1 MRSPVTDGAHV
12 RKCRREEHVW
22 ERKPWYLPDRRV
34 LSFSCSQDKFPLI
47 ANCAILLFYINF
59 SPTGYFSLLS
69 GKHSSTWN
77 YYCARAS
84 GETQTVVNLGE
95 LWGGLCSL
103 DGQSTGGAE
112 GPIPALYRVL
122 RRHRVT
128 FTSLA
133 SSWLAR
139 EKMAAI
145 DPGSEERR
153 CKVRQ
158 CDVSSPEWCFMGER
172 TQSLL
177 EENGMWAENRIQ
189 CFLGS

>member
-1 MRSPVTDGAHV
+1 MQ
-12 RKCRREEHVW
+12 KKEHVW
-22 ERKPWYLPDRRV
+22 SKKPRCLPERRGR
-34 LSFSCSQDKFPLI
+34 SFFCYQDKFPLI

-112 GPIPALYRVL
+112 GPILARYRVL

-158 CDVSSPEWCFMGER
+158 CDASSPEWCFIGGR
-172 TQSLL
+172 AHSLL
-177 EENGMWAENRIQ
+177 QENGMWAENRIQ
-189 CFLGS
+189 RCLGT